1 MTSPGLRIAAI
12 HNGELDRAPARQVIE
27 ASEPLTAS
35 SLEYVDQSPFPIE
48 PDVHALREWRR
59 RQAELEV
66 RWAAYLGRP
75 KFPFTSTAGRW
86 VFSAQ
91 VRTSSEVLN
100 TKWQVRQVEKAV
112 TAKHAAAWRDFNSS
126 TDSELLV
133 VESDAVMT
141 ETTVSVLSTLLQNQ
155 TMRPRYVNL
164 AGGLDPKA
172 LGIDHLA
179 VGSSENCDQLISY
192 SRPVTNTSCA
202 YLINQPMADRALDY
216 LERRPIDEDLG
227 IDWLW
232 NAIFLDNLNTDID
245 CLHAQPPAITHGS
258 IRGITK
264 SWHPDR

>member
-12 HNGELDRAPARQVIE
+12 HNGELEGAPARQVIE

-35 SLEYVDQSPFPIE
+35 FLEYVDQSPFPIE

-75 KFPFTSTAGRW
+75 KFSLTSAVGRW
-86 VFSAQ
+86 SFITQIRVSRD
-91 VRTSSEVLN
+91 VRS
-100 TKWQVRQVEKAV
+100 TKWKIRQIEKAV
-112 TAKHAAAWRDFNSS
+112 TAKHAAAWRDFHSS
-126 TDSELLV
+126 THSELLV
-133 VESDAVMT
+133 VESDSVMT
-141 ETTVSVLSTLLQNQ
+141 ESTVGVLSSLLRNE
-155 TMRPRYVNL
+155 TTRPRYVNL
-164 AGGLDPKA
+164 AGGLEPKA
-172 LGIDHLA
+172 LAIDHLA
-179 VGSSENCDQLISY
+179 VGSSENCDELISF

-216 LERRPIDEDLG
+216 LERRPIDGDLG

-258 IRGITK
+258 IRGVTK